1 MNEKQKF
8 KVQLTKAIAAEEY
21 RSKIEAKKE
30 KLESTNNML
39 DQVSEMLF
47 EETKRLKELD
57 ITKKEESETEILRG
71 NALSNTSKTLLQT
84 IGVHMTVQK
93 HIGI

>member
-8 KVQLTKAIAAEEY
+8 KVQLTKAITAEEY

-84 IGVHMTVQK
+84 IGVQMTVQK